1 MQDKFKVSIENN
13 LAILER
19 TVYPRLV
26 VVLDCSKPIF
36 EIVSCKLLDECG
48 SQEVHNA
55 IDDITEFIRN
65 MQESQE

>member
-1 MQDKFKVSIENN
+1 MQHKFKVSKENN
-13 LAILER
+13 LAVLER
-19 TVYPRLV
+19 TIYPRLV

-48 SQEVHNA
+48 SEDVHNA
-55 IDDITEFIRN
+55 IDDITKFIRI